1 MDTAPSTFKSIFK
14 SMDSILTVSEIE
26 TQFDAEW
33 ILVSDPQTDESLEV
47 KGGVVLWHSPDR
59 DEVYQ
64 KAIELHP
71 KRFAVLYTGTLPED
85 AAIIL

>member
-1 MDTAPSTFKSIFK
+1 VF
-14 SMDSILTVSEIE
+14 
-26 TQFDAEW
+26 
-33 ILVSDPQTDESLEV
+33 
-47 KGGVVLWHSPDR
+47 WHSPDR

-85 AAIIL
+85 AAIVI

>member
-1 MDTAPSTFKSIFK
+1 
-14 SMDSILTVSEIE
+14 
-26 TQFDAEW
+26 
-33 ILVSDPQTDESLEV
+33 LVSDPQTDESLEV

-71 KRFAVLYTGTLPED
+71 RRFVVLYTGTLLED

>member
-1 MDTAPSTFKSIFK
+1 
-14 SMDSILTVSEIE
+14 MDSILTFSQIE
-26 TQFDAEW
+26 AQFDSEW
-33 ILVSDPQTDESLEV
+33 VLVSDPQTDESLVV
-47 KGGVVLWHSPDR
+47 KGGTVLWHSADR

>member
-1 MDTAPSTFKSIFK
+1 
-14 SMDSILTVSEIE
+14 MDSILTISQIE
-26 TQFDAEW
+26 NQFDSEW

-47 KGGVVLWHSPDR
+47 KGGVVLWHSIDR
-59 DEVYQ
+59 NEVYQ

-71 KRFAVLYTGTLPED
+71 KRFAVLYTGVIPED